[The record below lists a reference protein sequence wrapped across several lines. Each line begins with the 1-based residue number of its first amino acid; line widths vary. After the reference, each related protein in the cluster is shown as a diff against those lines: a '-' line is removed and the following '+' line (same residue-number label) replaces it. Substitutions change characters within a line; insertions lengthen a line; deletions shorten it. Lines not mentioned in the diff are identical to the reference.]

1 MKESIVGT
9 RQGIYYVLYECD
21 YKSNDNHRMFH
32 VKCSKCGFET
42 NMIMH
47 QIKYVKRCQHTR
59 VNGDYISFKTKW
71 NNQRLRRIF
80 SKMVARCYDT
90 KCKDYITYGA
100 KGITIYSE
108 WLSNPNS
115 FEDWCMANGYAD
127 DLTIDRIDSSKGYYP
142 ENCRWVSRSD
152 NAKYKSTTRMIEV
165 DGVSHT
171 GRDWAKLCDIGTNV
185 INQMYRNHGE
195 EITKEFIRRRLANMN
210 VKNVS
215 KNWLK
220 VYGLV

>member
-1 MKESIVGT
+1 
-9 RQGIYYVLYECD
+9 
-21 YKSNDNHRMFH
+21 
-32 VKCSKCGFET
+32 
-42 NMIMH
+42 MIMKN
-47 QIKYVKRCQHTR
+47 IKYVKNCQHTR
-59 VNGDYISFKTKW
+59 VNGGYISFTTRW
-71 NNQRLRRIF
+71 NNQRIKRIF
-80 SKMVARCYDT
+80 SNMVARCYDT
-90 KCKDYITYGA
+90 KCKDYTTYGA
-100 KGITIYSE
+100 RGITIYSE
-108 WLSNPNS
+108 WLANPNS

-142 ENCRWVSRSD
+142 ENCRWISRSD

-171 GRDWAKLCDIGTNV
+171 GRDWAKLCDIGTNG

-220 VYGLV
+220 TYGLV

>member
-9 RQGIYYVLYECD
+9 RQGIYDVLYECD
-21 YKSNDNHRMFH
+21 YRSKDNHRMFH

-47 QIKYVKRCQHTR
+47 HIKYVKNCQHTR
-59 VNGDYISFKTKW
+59 VNGGYISFTTRW
-71 NNQRLRRIF
+71 NSQRIKRIF
-80 SKMVARCYDT
+80 SNMVARCYDT
-90 KCKDYITYGA
+90 KCKDYTTYGA
-100 KGITIYSE
+100 RGITIYSE
-108 WLSNPNS
+108 WLANPNS

-142 ENCRWVSRSD
+142 ENCRWISRSD

-171 GRDWAKLCDIGTNV
+171 GRDWAKLCDIGTNG

-210 VKNVS
+210 VKNV

-220 VYGLV
+220 AYGLV